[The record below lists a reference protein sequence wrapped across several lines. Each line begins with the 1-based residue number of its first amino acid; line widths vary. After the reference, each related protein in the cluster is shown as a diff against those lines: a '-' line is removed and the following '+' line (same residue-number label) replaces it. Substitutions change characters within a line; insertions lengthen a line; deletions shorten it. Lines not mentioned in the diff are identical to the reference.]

1 VKENKSSCI
10 RRKFIESKMDESL
23 RLWLRS
29 SVEDILPEV
38 DDFFAEDDEIT
49 LVHKLGKFIFTLSDE
64 CSIEDVY
71 EEISSH
77 FGRDLTDF
85 IKKSS
90 TFLIEACLICAV
102 SSLSADRTRFVQII
116 MKMESAAQTHIM
128 GSLKNNLQHYLEPD
142 LNTTEDSQIDVNCD
156 DELFDNTVES
166 PPLCENLQAVDAP
179 TDFRNSDDDF
189 ERGEH
194 QQTKKYCFSCKD
206 IQIKKNDMENELEA
220 VIRREREIEAKLR
233 SEMTSQAN
241 KLIDAELI
249 VIEMDEKLLSK
260 NSQLEAALARIR
272 EDEDKIRACN
282 KLISQLQVAQ
292 DQVDILKPMADR
304 TEASEL
310 QVEKLRSKLD
320 ELKGKFFFPSC
331 K

>member
-1 VKENKSSCI
+1 ME
-10 RRKFIESKMDESL
+10 ESL

-29 SVEDILPEV
+29 SVEDILPEGYDLLAV
-38 DDFFAEDDEIT
+38 DNENT
-49 LVHKLGKFIFTLSDE
+49 LVHTLGKFIFTLSDE

-128 GSLKNNLQHYLEPD
+128 GSLKNNLQHYLDPD
-142 LNTTEDSQIDVNCD
+142 VNTTEDSQVDVNCD
-156 DELFDNTVES
+156 DELFDNATQS
-166 PPLCENLQAVDAP
+166 PPFYKNLLAVEAP
-179 TDFRNSDDDF
+179 GEPRNSDDDF

-194 QQTKKYCFSCKD
+194 QQTKKYCFHCKE
-206 IQIKKNDMENELEA
+206 IEIKKNNMENEFEA

-249 VIEMDEKLLSK
+249 IIEMDEKLSSK
-260 NSQLEAALARIR
+260 NNQLEAALASIR

-320 ELKGKFFFPSC
+320 ELKGEYFFPSR

>member
-1 VKENKSSCI
+1 MASE
-10 RRKFIESKMDESL
+10 MDESL

-29 SVEDILPEV
+29 SAEDMLPEG
-38 DDFFAEDDEIT
+38 DDFIDEDNEIT
-49 LVHKLGKFIFTLSDE
+49 LVHKLGKFIFSLSDE

-77 FGRDLTDF
+77 FGRDLRDF

-128 GSLKNNLQHYLEPD
+128 GSLKNNLQHYLDQD
-142 LNTTEDSQIDVNCD
+142 LNTTEDSQINVNCD
-156 DELFDNTVES
+156 DESFDNTVQS
-166 PPLCENLQAVDAP
+166 PPPCENLQAVEAP
-179 TDFRNSDDDF
+179 ADFRNSDDDF

-194 QQTKKYCFSCKD
+194 QQTKKYCFNCKD
-206 IQIKKNDMENELEA
+206 IQIKKNNMENEFEA

-249 VIEMDEKLLSK
+249 IIEMDEKLLSK
-260 NSQLEAALARIR
+260 NSQLETALARIR
-272 EDEDKIRACN
+272 EDEDKINACN
-282 KLISQLQVAQ
+282 KLINQLQVAQ
-292 DQVDILKPMADR
+292 DQVDILKPIADR

-320 ELKGKFFFPSC
+320 ELKGKISFPSS

>member
-1 VKENKSSCI
+1 
-10 RRKFIESKMDESL
+10 MDESL
-23 RLWLRS
+23 RLWFRRS
-29 SVEDILPEV
+29 VADILPEGHNLLLG
-38 DDFFAEDDEIT
+38 DDESAM
-49 LVHKLGKFIFTLSDE
+49 VHTLGKFVFSLSDE

-71 EEISSH
+71 DEMSSH

-85 IKKSS
+85 IQRSS

-116 MKMESAAQTHIM
+116 MKMESAAQSHIM
-128 GSLKNNLQHYLEPD
+128 GSLKNNLQNYFEPD
-142 LNTTEDSQIDVNCD
+142 LNTTEDSPIEGNGD
-156 DELFDNTVES
+156 DELNGMAVES
-166 PPLCENLQAVDAP
+166 SPQRDNLQTDEAP
-179 TDFRNSDDDF
+179 AAFRNSDDDF

-194 QQTKKYCFSCKD
+194 QQTKKYCFHCKE
-206 IQIKKNDMENELEA
+206 IEIKKNKMENEFES
-220 VIRREREIEAKLR
+220 VISKDREIEAKLR

-241 KLIDAELI
+241 KLIDAELVI
-249 VIEMDEKLLSK
+249 IEMDERLSSK
-260 NSQLEAALARIR
+260 NSQLEAALASIR

-282 KLISQLQVAQ
+282 KIISQLQVAQ

-320 ELKGKFFFPSC
+320 ELKGEFFFFSC
-331 K
+331 RFI